1 MKALFW
7 FGMVVLLLGIA
18 SLFVPIPQTQREGIK
33 AGNLSVGVE
42 THDSQKVSPIISAVP
57 AVAVSPALFVAS
69 LTNRLSSSDW
79 SYGGV

>member
-7 FGMVVLLLGIA
+7 FGMVVLLLGIV

-42 THDSQKVSPIISAVP
+42 THDSQKVSPIISAV
-57 AVAVSPALFVAS
+57 LI
-69 LTNRLSSSDW
+69 L
-79 SYGGV
+79 GGAGMMIAGKSRA